1 MGSSFTS
8 KYNVTNL
15 VYYEIFMDIKEAIKR
30 EKQIKAG
37 SRQKKVNLIHSMNP
51 KWENLFKKIF

>member
-1 MGSSFTS
+1 
-8 KYNVTNL
+8 
-15 VYYEIFMDIKEAIKR
+15 MDIKEAIKR